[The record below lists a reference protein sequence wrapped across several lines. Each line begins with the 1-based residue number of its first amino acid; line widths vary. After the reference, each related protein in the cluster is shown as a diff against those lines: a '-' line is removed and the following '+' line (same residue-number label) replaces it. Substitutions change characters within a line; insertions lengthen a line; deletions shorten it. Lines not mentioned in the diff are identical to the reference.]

1 MRSLLNICVTIIVCI
16 SGIDIYWLSKNRDF
30 IIPMEK
36 NPLGTW
42 LLHADNGDFSLFI
55 LCKFLGTFVVIG
67 SIYFLKFHKSKY
79 VRTVAITIA
88 TAQIVLLCYLYS

>member
-1 MRSLLNICVTIIVCI
+1 MSKILNICTTIIVCI
-16 SGIDIYWLSKNRDF
+16 SAIDIYWLSKNRDF
-30 IIPMEK
+30 MTVMEQ
-36 NPLGTW
+36 NPIGKL
-42 LLHADNGDFSLFI
+42 LLHADNGDVSLFI

-88 TAQIVLLCYLYS
+88 TAQIILLCYLYS

>member
-42 LLHADNGDFSLFI
+42 LLHADNGDVSLFI

-67 SIYFLKFHKSKY
+67 SIYLLKFHKSKY

-88 TAQIVLLCYLYS
+88 IAQIILLCYLYS

>member
-1 MRSLLNICVTIIVCI
+1 MKTLLNICSTIIVCI

-42 LLHADNGDFSLFI
+42 LLHADNGDVSLFI

-88 TAQIVLLCYLYS
+88 TAQIILLCYLYS

>member
-1 MRSLLNICVTIIVCI
+1 MSKILNICVTIIVCI
-16 SGIDIYWLSKNRDF
+16 SAIDIYWLSKNRDF

-42 LLHADNGDFSLFI
+42 LLHADNGDVSLFI

-88 TAQIVLLCYLYS
+88 TAQIILLCYLYS

>member
-1 MRSLLNICVTIIVCI
+1 MCI

-42 LLHADNGDFSLFI
+42 LLHADNGDVSLFI

-88 TAQIVLLCYLYS
+88 TAQIILLCYLYS

>member
-42 LLHADNGDFSLFI
+42 LLHADNGDVSLFI

-67 SIYFLKFHKSKY
+67 SIYFLKLHKSKY
-79 VRTVAITIA
+79 VRPVAITIA